1 MDNFFNIIE
10 SYLDV
15 HRRLHYDK
23 VLDRI
28 LLIPFEQDHKDKLYK
43 LHERLFK
50 LLQKET
56 ISNYSRRYARL
67 YCIITKYMKAY
78 ELPLQFNYLEEH

>member
-23 VLDRI
+23 VFDRV
-28 LLIPFEQDHKDKLYK
+28 LLIPYEEQYNDKLYQ

-50 LLQKET
+50 LLRQET
-56 ISNYSRRYARL
+56 IQNYSRRYARL

-78 ELPLQFNYLEEH
+78 GIPLQFNYLEEH